1 MLRSKKT
8 MMYLVAAI
16 LVLTTVLAGCS
27 GNNSGGNTPPAT
39 TAPPAST
46 DNGGKKD
53 ETADDGKW
61 ELGEPLEFTM
71 YSHYDG
77 SDFPVWES
85 TPAGKWL
92 SENKGVKI
100 KMIAASGAADQK
112 LASMIS
118 SDDLPDVI
126 WADRTQPMMEKLIE
140 EGKIVAFDDYLDKY
154 PNLKT
159 WMGDNL
165 NMLRSDDGKL
175 YKFPNWYTGNPNGNA
190 GYVIN
195 KKIYEELGSPKLETT
210 DDLYKYLVKVKET
223 YKDIIPFE
231 PHRAIDS
238 QGLGVLYT
246 AFGEGLDAQYTYLHQ
261 SVRSVPKGDKLTSLY
276 TDPVFRESTK
286 YIAKLFREKL
296 IDQDAFT
303 HTQDMVKEKVLNGR
317 VAVFAGASPTDYASE
332 AHNNMVKED
341 PNSGYFMIWPIHKEG
356 LDKNKIYPGTY
367 TTLGWN
373 TSYITT
379 GAENPD
385 AIFGFLDWLT
395 GPEGQNLIFFGPEGG
410 YWDGFDADGWP
421 NFTDKYDQEAVTKIE
436 LDNVPI
442 TINGNTGYINPAK
455 MKYQTQVPL
464 EEQDWLA
471 RYQSTITWKTQFDVT
486 QFINLDPPTD
496 SDLGVIKTKLDDL
509 HLQVYANVMTN
520 SKSDEDVDKI
530 LDKAEADAQK
540 IGYDKLLEFRTE
552 KWLANVEKINSQK

>member
-1 MLRSKKT
+1 ML
-8 MMYLVAAI
+8 YLVAAI
-16 LVLTTVLAGCS
+16 LVLSTVLAGCGKSNS
-27 GNNSGGNTPPAT
+27 GNGNTPAT
-39 TAPPAST
+39 TAPPAAT
-46 DNGGKKD
+46 DNGA
-53 ETADDGKW
+53 ESTEAPDDGKW
-61 ELGEPLEFTM
+61 SLGDPLSFTM
-71 YSHYDG
+71 YSHYNG

-92 SENKGVKI
+92 SENKDVKI
-100 KMIAASGAADQK
+100 KMITANGAADQK

-126 WADRTQPMMEKLIE
+126 WADKNHPIMEKLIQ
-140 EGKIVAFDDYLDKY
+140 EGKVIAYDEYLDKY

-165 NMLRSDDGKL
+165 NMLRSEDGKL
-175 YKFPNWYTGNPNGNA
+175 YKFPNWYSGNPSGNA

-210 DDLYKYLVKVKET
+210 DDLYNYLVQVKEK
-223 YKDIIPFE
+223 YDGKIIPFE
-231 PHRAIDS
+231 PHRAVDS

-246 AFGEGLDAQYTYLHQ
+246 AFGEGMDAQYTFLHQ
-261 SVRSVPKGDKLTSLY
+261 SVRAVPKGDKLTSLY
-276 TDPVFRESTK
+276 TDPVFRESAK
-286 YIAKLFREKL
+286 YISKLFREKL

-317 VAVFAGASPTDYASE
+317 VAVFAGASPTDYAAE
-332 AHNNMVKED
+332 AHREMIKND
-341 PNSGYFMIWPIHKEG
+341 PNSGYFMIWPIRKEG

-373 TSYITT
+373 ASYISAS
-379 GAENPD
+379 AENPEE
-385 AIFGFLDWLT
+385 IFAFLDWFT
-395 GPEGQNLIFFGPEGG
+395 GPEGQNLIFFGPEGQ
-410 YWDGFDADGWP
+410 YWDGFDENGMP
-421 NFTDKYDQEAVTKIE
+421 NFTDAYDQDAVTKTE

-455 MKYQTQVPL
+455 MKYQTQVPV
-464 EEQDWLA
+464 EEQDWLS
-471 RYQSTITWKTQFDVT
+471 RYQSSITWKTQFDVT

-496 SDLGVIKTKLDDL
+496 SDLGIIKTKLDDL
-509 HLQVYANVMTN
+509 HLKVYADVMTN

-540 IGYDKLLEFRTE
+540 IGYDKLLEFRTQ
-552 KWLANVEKINSQK
+552 KWQENVKLINSQK